1 MFVVAWDYVRLAGH
15 ARMFAVE
22 GISRGA
28 REVNV
33 AWIYVLRRLGEPE
46 RDLTKSSLSSYSLL
60 SSSQKNKHKK
70 HFKFVGAFTIT
81 VLEHFESMSLNLWGR
96 DEVYLVCKHSTTAH
110 SIYLMRR
117 S

>member
-33 AWIYVLRRLGEPE
+33 AWISVSRRLGEPE
-46 RDLTKSSLSSYSLL
+46 RDLTKSSSSSYRFL
-60 SSSQKNKHKK
+60 SSSQRNP
-70 HFKFVGAFTIT
+70 FKFVG
-81 VLEHFESMSLNLWGR
+81 GR
-96 DEVYLVCKHSTTAH
+96 SHSQSS
-110 SIYLMRR
+110 SISNRCH
-117 S
+117 

>member
-33 AWIYVLRRLGEPE
+33 AWISVSRRLGEPE
-46 RDLTKSSLSSYSLL
+46 RDLTESSSSSYSFYHQAKETP
-60 SSSQKNKHKK
+60 SNSW
-70 HFKFVGAFTIT
+70 GAFTT
-81 VLEHFESMSLNLWGR
+81 TFLEHFESMSLNLWGR